1 MFIPITF
8 ELTILFSAFTAGIG
22 MILMNGLPKHYH
34 PVFNVP
40 SFTRASSESFFLCIE
55 MEDPQFDREKTTEFL
70 KSLNPLEVSDV
81 AP

>member
-8 ELTILFSAFTAGIG
+8 EMTILFSAFTAGIA
-22 MILMNGLPKHYH
+22 MVLMNGLPKHYH

-40 SFTRASSESFFLCIE
+40 SFARASSESFFLCIE
-55 MEDPQFDREKTTEFL
+55 MTDPNFDRHKTTDFL
-70 KSLNPLEVSDV
+70 KSLNPLEVSEV